1 MDAAAQY
8 AMAYALT
15 TSAGIRALLPLAL
28 FSIAAHLGYV
38 HPPQSFAWL
47 GSTPV
52 TIVLIA
58 VAVAELLAD
67 KVPLLDHALHVV
79 QIVVKPAA
87 AAVLVA
93 GTAHPQNPDVL
104 VGLMILGALNA
115 LGVHAISASTRVGST
130 ATTAG
135 LGNPVLSTGED
146 AAAFGTTLLA
156 FFAPFAAAALALFV
170 GATLFFVVRAIFRR
184 PRRAVR

>member
-28 FSIAAHLGYV
+28 LSIAAHFGYV
-38 HPPQSFAWL
+38 HPPQPFSWL

-58 VAVAELLAD
+58 VALAELLAD
-67 KVPLLDHALHVV
+67 KLPLLDHALHVL
-79 QIVVKPAA
+79 QIVIKPAA
-87 AAVLVA
+87 AAVLVG
-93 GTAHPQNPDVL
+93 GTAHPQNPDML
-104 VGLMILGALNA
+104 VALMILGALNA
-115 LGVHAISASTRVGST
+115 LGVHAVTASTRVAST

-146 AAAFGTTLLA
+146 AAAFGTTVLA
-156 FFAPFAAAALALFV
+156 FFAPFAAAALALLV
-170 GATLFFVVRAIFRR
+170 ALVLFFLVRSIFRR
-184 PRRAVR
+184 PRRVAR

>member
-1 MDAAAQY
+1 MDPAAQY

-28 FSIAAHLGYV
+28 FSIAAHFGYV
-38 HPPQSFAWL
+38 HPPQPFTWL
-47 GSTPV
+47 GSMPV
-52 TIVLIA
+52 TIVLVA
-58 VAVAELLAD
+58 VAVVELLAD

-79 QIVVKPAA
+79 QIAVKPAA

-115 LGVHAISASTRVGST
+115 LGVHAISASMRVGST

-135 LGNPVLSTGED
+135 MANPVLSTGED
-146 AAAFGTTLLA
+146 AAAFSMTALA
-156 FFAPFAAAALALFV
+156 FFAPFAAAALALLAGV
-170 GATLFFVVRAIFRR
+170 ALFFLVRAFVRR
-184 PRRAVR
+184 PGRAVR